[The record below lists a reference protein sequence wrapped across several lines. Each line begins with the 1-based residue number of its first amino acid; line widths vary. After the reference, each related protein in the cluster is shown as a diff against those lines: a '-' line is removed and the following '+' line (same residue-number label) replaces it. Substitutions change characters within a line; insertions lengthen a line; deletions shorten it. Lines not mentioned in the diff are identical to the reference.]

1 MISIERLRQKAER
14 VLAAE
19 TGPYSLLFIDV
30 DFFLRYCIK
39 FPPDVCRTVMRRIT
53 AFFCSVFEN
62 EALLYEPGGDEF
74 LIIFRKKDKAAA
86 ESMARGTLAAFRKER
101 FFAGLLSGGEGYEKI
116 RLTFSAG
123 IAESSSGDRAERT
136 IGKAYTALLLA
147 KARRRNCVQT
157 YSSEAEPD
165 KGLVLL
171 EPSLPLI
178 HEAGAWGHA
187 GCSSRG
193 AAETAL
199 FWEPQAVAASPVTDA
214 IYIADQNNHRV
225 VMLRG
230 GRVFPVFGGS
240 GCGRAES
247 GRLNKPTALHAIENR
262 LFVADTGN
270 DQLVMLENIGR
281 TGSVRRVHIVCGT
294 GKAGFGGDGGPAACA
309 SLNKPGG
316 VASDKHGNLYIND
329 IANNVVRRISAEGII
344 ETFAG
349 SGRFGFSGDV
359 GAAAE
364 ASFQEIY
371 GICIDSRA
379 EVLYI
384 ADYLNHRIRAVNL
397 CTGKIRTAAG
407 GGSGGRGDGGDA
419 LCAVLNRPSAVCTD
433 ASGNLYISES
443 GSHSVRIVRKS
454 DRRIFTLAGG
464 LGAGYSPA
472 GDASDTRLANPNS
485 LCINGNNLMILDGAN
500 SRVLRVPLSGISGES
515 IHEKSQDCRRFGA
528 DT

>member
-1 MISIERLRQKAER
+1 MISIERLIQKAET

-19 TGPYSLLFIDV
+19 TEPHSLAFIDV

-39 FPPDVCRTVMRRIT
+39 FTPDICNTVMQRIT
-53 AFFCSVFEN
+53 AFFSSAFEN
-62 EALLYEPGGDEF
+62 EVLLHESGGDEF
-74 LIIFRKKDKAAA
+74 LIICRKKDRGAA
-86 ESMARGTLAAFRKER
+86 EAMLRSTLAAFRGER
-101 FFAGLLSGGEGYEKI
+101 FFAGLLPGGEGYEKI

-123 IAESSSGDRAERT
+123 IAESRDGDRAERT
-136 IGKAYTALLLA
+136 VGKAYTALLLA
-147 KARRRNCVQT
+147 KARRRNCVLT
-157 YSSEAEPD
+157 YSDAAEPE
-165 KGLVLL
+165 KGRVLL
-171 EPSLPLI
+171 EPALPLI
-178 HEAGAWGHA
+178 HEAGAWGRA
-187 GCSSRG
+187 GCSFGG

-199 FWEPQAVAASPVTDA
+199 FWEPQAIAAASVTDA
-214 IYIADQNNHRV
+214 VYIADQNNHRV

-240 GCGRAES
+240 GCGRAET
-247 GRLNKPTALHAIENR
+247 GRLNKPTALHAVGNH

-270 DQLVMLENIGR
+270 DQLVMLEDIGK
-281 TGSVRRVHIVCGT
+281 TGNAKRVRIVCGT
-294 GKAGFGGDGGPAACA
+294 GEAGAGGDGGPAMRA

-329 IANNVVRRISAEGII
+329 IANNVVRRISTDGII

-349 SGRFGFSGDV
+349 SGRFGFSGDGG
-359 GAAAE
+359 GAAG

-371 GICIDSRA
+371 GICVDSRA

-384 ADYLNHRIRAVNL
+384 ADYLNNRIRAADL

-433 ASGNLYISES
+433 ASGNLYIAES
-443 GSHSVRIVRKS
+443 GSHSVRIVRRR

-464 LGAGYSPA
+464 LGAGYSPV
-472 GDASDTRLANPNS
+472 GDAAGTRLANPNS
-485 LCINGNNLMILDGAN
+485 LCISGNNLMILDGAN
-500 SRVLRVPLSGISGES
+500 SRLIRVPLSGICG
-515 IHEKSQDCRRFGA
+515 ING
-528 DT
+528 